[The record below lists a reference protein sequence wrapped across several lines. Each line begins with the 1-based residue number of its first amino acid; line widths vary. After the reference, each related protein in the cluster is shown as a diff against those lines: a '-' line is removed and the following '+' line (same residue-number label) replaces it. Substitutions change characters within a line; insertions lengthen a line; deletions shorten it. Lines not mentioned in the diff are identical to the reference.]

1 MAVFEKTDAIF
12 GSVGRCPR
20 KQIVRPSLDNTVFTP
35 AATRARLTRTG
46 IEAGFRSLGLKEG
59 VTVEVHSS
67 LSSFGNVQGGAVT
80 IVDALMS
87 VVGKTGSLLMSN
99 YPLTLVP
106 LTPEERAEGI
116 GWKLRKIPENS
127 DERTVTG
134 AVSDEFR
141 FRADVVCGSGIHRV
155 CAWGRDAE
163 LHAKGYRHL
172 LEVDGL
178 VLLLGV
184 GIDRCSSMHLAD
196 RVKITRQA
204 RERMN
209 ALWPDTGSKIT
220 DAVRREFPSDII
232 IGPREGE
239 AGGPWENARHE
250 AERRGLIKRGEIGQA
265 ACFLFR
271 AGDLVALIEEVR
283 RSGPFPVAH
292 PKKG

>member
-1 MAVFEKTDAIF
+1 MKKP
-12 GSVGRCPR
+12 SRRSGRLSIDRSPASPR
-20 KQIVRPSLDNTVFTP
+20 RNGGGNLPIPPKVIVRE
-35 AATRARLTRTG
+35 LTRNG
-46 IEAGFRSLGLKEG
+46 IEAGLRRLGLKEG

-80 IVDALMS
+80 VVDALMS

-99 YPLTLVP
+99 YPLALVP
-106 LTPEERAEGI
+106 LTPEERAKGI

-184 GIDRCSSMHLAD
+184 GIDRCSSMHLAEE
-196 RVKITRQA
+196 VKITRQA

-220 DAVRREFPSDII
+220 DAVRREYSSDIF

-250 AERRGLIKRGEIGQA
+250 AERRGLIERGEIGQA
-265 ACFLFR
+265 ACLLFR
-271 AGDLVALIEEVR
+271 ARDLVALIEEVR
-283 RSGPFPVAH
+283 KSGPFPVERQ
-292 PKKG
+292 KKC

>member
-1 MAVFEKTDAIF
+1 MDFF
-12 GSVGRCPR
+12 NGL
-20 KQIVRPSLDNTVFTP
+20 IVRE
-35 AATRARLTRTG
+35 LTGTG
-46 IEAGFRSLGLKEG
+46 IEAGLRSLGLKEG
-59 VTVEVHSS
+59 VTVEVHCS
-67 LSSFGNVQGGAVT
+67 LSSLGDVEGGAVT
-80 IVDALMS
+80 VVDALMS

-99 YPLTLVP
+99 YPLALVP
-106 LTPEERAEGI
+106 LTPEERAIGI
-116 GWKLRKIPENS
+116 GWKLRKLPETS
-127 DERTVTG
+127 EERTVTG

-163 LHAKGYRHL
+163 LHARGYRHL

-178 VLLLGV
+178 VLLVGV

-209 ALWPDTGSKIT
+209 ALWPDAGPEIT
-220 DAVRREFPSDII
+220 DAVRQEYPSDIV
-232 IGPREGE
+232 IGPREGVS
-239 AGGPWENARHE
+239 GGPWENARQE

-265 ACFLFR
+265 ACLLFR

-283 RSGPFPVAH
+283 ISGPFPVAAE
-292 PKKG
+292 KG